1 MSDQQPDTQP
11 DRPDEVEMRRLFF
24 ESPAWDE
31 RYAATDRIWSG
42 RVNPVLAAE
51 AATLTPGRA
60 LDVGSGE
67 GGDALWLAGRG
78 WKVVGLEFSRVA
90 RERAALH
97 AEEAGLADRTS
108 WRDADVRTW
117 DPGDEGWDLVTSHF
131 FHQPDQLLPD
141 VVRRLAAAVAPGG
154 TLLVVGHH
162 PADLATGARH
172 GDPTWLFTAEELV
185 PSLDPEAF
193 EVEAVEAR
201 TRTGPHPE
209 GGTVEWTDAVLRAR
223 RRSAAPMSS

>member
-1 MSDQQPDTQP
+1 MSEDRTGTPTDQMD
-11 DRPDEVEMRRLFF
+11 DAELRRQLF

-51 AATLTPGRA
+51 AASLTPGRA

-67 GGDALWLAGRG
+67 GGDAIWLARQG
-78 WKVVGLEFSRVA
+78 WEVVGLEFSRVA

-97 AEEAGLADRTS
+97 AERAGVADRTA
-108 WRDADVRTW
+108 WRDADVRAW
-117 DPGDEGWDLVTSHF
+117 ESGAERWDLVTSHF
-131 FHQPDQLLPD
+131 FHQPDQRLPD
-141 VVRRLAAAVAPGG
+141 VVRRLADAVAPGG

-172 GDPTWLFTAEELV
+172 GDPTWLFTAEDLV
-185 PSLDPEAF
+185 PALDLDVFAL
-193 EVEAVEAR
+193 EAVDAR
-201 TRTGPHPE
+201 TRTGPHPD
-209 GGTVEWTDAVLRAR
+209 GGTAVWTDAVLRAR
-223 RRSAAPMSS
+223 RR